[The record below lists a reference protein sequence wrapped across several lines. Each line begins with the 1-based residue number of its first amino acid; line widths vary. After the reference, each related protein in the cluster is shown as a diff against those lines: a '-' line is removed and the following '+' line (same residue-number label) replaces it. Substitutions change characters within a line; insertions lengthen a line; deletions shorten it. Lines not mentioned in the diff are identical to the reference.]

1 MQTSDKGIALIKQF
15 EGCKLTAYQDSVGVW
30 TIGYGWTQPV
40 DGKPIRAGMT
50 IKQETA
56 ERLLKTGL
64 VSYESDVSRLVK
76 VGLTQGQF
84 DALVSFTYNL
94 GARSLSTSTLL
105 RKLNAGDYAGAADE
119 FLRWNKAGGKV
130 LNGLTRRREA
140 ERALFLEFCKEL
152 MPLVLFSFLLLFHL
166 KHSLFFRFFFL
177 SASELPSQI
186 AKDMFPIL
194 ST

>member
-1 MQTSDKGIALIKQF
+1 MQTSDKGIALIKEF

-64 VSYESDVSRLVK
+64 VSYENDVSRLVK
-76 VGLTQGQF
+76 VRLKQGEF

-119 FLRWNKAGGKV
+119 FLRWNEAGGKV

-140 ERALFLEFCKEL
+140 ERALFL
-152 MPLVLFSFLLLFHL
+152 S
-166 KHSLFFRFFFL
+166 
-177 SASELPSQI
+177 
-186 AKDMFPIL
+186 
-194 ST
+194 

>member
-40 DGKPIRAGMT
+40 DGKSIRAGMT

-64 VSYESDVSRLVK
+64 VSYESDLSRLVK

-130 LNGLTRRREA
+130 LKGLTRRREA
-140 ERALFLEFCKEL
+140 ERALFLG
-152 MPLVLFSFLLLFHL
+152 
-166 KHSLFFRFFFL
+166 
-177 SASELPSQI
+177 Q
-186 AKDMFPIL
+186 
-194 ST
+194 

>member
-1 MQTSDKGIALIKQF
+1 MQTSEKGIALIKEF
-15 EGCKLTAYQDSVGVW
+15 EGCKLTAYRDSVGVW

-64 VSYESDVSRLVK
+64 VRYESDVSRLVK

-140 ERALFLEFCKEL
+140 ERALFL
-152 MPLVLFSFLLLFHL
+152 S
-166 KHSLFFRFFFL
+166 
-177 SASELPSQI
+177 
-186 AKDMFPIL
+186 
-194 ST
+194 

>member
-1 MQTSDKGIALIKQF
+1 MQTSDKGIALIKEF

-30 TIGYGWTQPV
+30 TIGYGWTQLV

-76 VGLTQGQF
+76 VGLTQGKF

-105 RKLNAGDYAGAADE
+105 RKLNSGDYAGAADE

-140 ERALFLEFCKEL
+140 ERALFL
-152 MPLVLFSFLLLFHL
+152 S
-166 KHSLFFRFFFL
+166 
-177 SASELPSQI
+177 
-186 AKDMFPIL
+186 
-194 ST
+194 

>member
-1 MQTSDKGIALIKQF
+1 MQTSEKGIAVIKQF

-76 VGLTQGQF
+76 VGVTQGQF

-140 ERALFLEFCKEL
+140 ERALFL
-152 MPLVLFSFLLLFHL
+152 S
-166 KHSLFFRFFFL
+166 
-177 SASELPSQI
+177 
-186 AKDMFPIL
+186 
-194 ST
+194 

>member
-1 MQTSDKGIALIKQF
+1 MMQTSDKGIALIKEF

-76 VGLTQGQF
+76 VGLNQGQF

-105 RKLNAGDYAGAADE
+105 RKLNSGDYAGAADE

-140 ERALFLEFCKEL
+140 ERALFL
-152 MPLVLFSFLLLFHL
+152 S
-166 KHSLFFRFFFL
+166 
-177 SASELPSQI
+177 
-186 AKDMFPIL
+186 
-194 ST
+194 

>member
-1 MQTSDKGIALIKQF
+1 MQTSDKGIALIKKF
-15 EGCKLTAYQDSVGVW
+15 EGCKLTAYQDSVGVC

-40 DGKPIRAGMT
+40 DGKPIRVGMT

-94 GARSLSTSTLL
+94 GARALSTSTLL

-119 FLRWNKAGGKV
+119 FLLWNKAGGKV

-140 ERALFLEFCKEL
+140 ERALFL
-152 MPLVLFSFLLLFHL
+152 S
-166 KHSLFFRFFFL
+166 
-177 SASELPSQI
+177 
-186 AKDMFPIL
+186 
-194 ST
+194 

>member
-1 MQTSDKGIALIKQF
+1 MQTSDKGIAMIKQF

-30 TIGYGWTQPV
+30 TIGYGWTKPV

-105 RKLNAGDYAGAADE
+105 RKLNAGDYAGAANE

-140 ERALFLEFCKEL
+140 ERALFL
-152 MPLVLFSFLLLFHL
+152 S
-166 KHSLFFRFFFL
+166 
-177 SASELPSQI
+177 
-186 AKDMFPIL
+186 
-194 ST
+194 

>member
-1 MQTSDKGIALIKQF
+1 MQTSDKGIALIKEF

-76 VGLTQGQF
+76 VGMTQGQF

-105 RKLNAGDYAGAADE
+105 RKLNAGDYTGAAAE
-119 FLRWNKAGGKV
+119 FMSWNKAGGKA
-130 LNGLTRRREA
+130 LKGLTRRREA
-140 ERALFLEFCKEL
+140 ERALFL
-152 MPLVLFSFLLLFHL
+152 S
-166 KHSLFFRFFFL
+166 
-177 SASELPSQI
+177 
-186 AKDMFPIL
+186 
-194 ST
+194 

>member
-1 MQTSDKGIALIKQF
+1 MMQTSDKGIALIKEF

-30 TIGYGWTQPV
+30 TIGYGWTKPV

-64 VSYESDVSRLVK
+64 VSYENDVSRLVK
-76 VGLTQGQF
+76 VDLTQGQF

-140 ERALFLEFCKEL
+140 ERALFL
-152 MPLVLFSFLLLFHL
+152 S
-166 KHSLFFRFFFL
+166 
-177 SASELPSQI
+177 
-186 AKDMFPIL
+186 
-194 ST
+194 

>member
-1 MQTSDKGIALIKQF
+1 MRTSDKGIALIKEF

-76 VGLTQGQF
+76 VGLNQGQF

-105 RKLNAGDYAGAADE
+105 RKLNSGDYAGAADE

-140 ERALFLEFCKEL
+140 ERALFL
-152 MPLVLFSFLLLFHL
+152 S
-166 KHSLFFRFFFL
+166 
-177 SASELPSQI
+177 
-186 AKDMFPIL
+186 
-194 ST
+194 

>member
-1 MQTSDKGIALIKQF
+1 MQTSEKCIALIKEF

-30 TIGYGWTQPV
+30 TIGYGWTNPV

-140 ERALFLEFCKEL
+140 ERALFL
-152 MPLVLFSFLLLFHL
+152 S
-166 KHSLFFRFFFL
+166 
-177 SASELPSQI
+177 
-186 AKDMFPIL
+186 
-194 ST
+194 

>member
-1 MQTSDKGIALIKQF
+1 MQTSEKGIALIKQF

-40 DGKPIRAGMT
+40 EGKPIRAGMT

-64 VSYESDVSRLVK
+64 VSYESDLSRLVK

-130 LNGLTRRREA
+130 LKGLTRRREA
-140 ERALFLEFCKEL
+140 ERALFLG
-152 MPLVLFSFLLLFHL
+152 
-166 KHSLFFRFFFL
+166 
-177 SASELPSQI
+177 Q
-186 AKDMFPIL
+186 
-194 ST
+194 

>member
-1 MQTSDKGIALIKQF
+1 MQTSEKGIALIKQF
-15 EGCKLTAYQDSVGVW
+15 EGCKLTAYQDSVGIW

-105 RKLNAGDYAGAADE
+105 RKINAGDYAGAADE

-140 ERALFLEFCKEL
+140 ERALFL
-152 MPLVLFSFLLLFHL
+152 S
-166 KHSLFFRFFFL
+166 
-177 SASELPSQI
+177 
-186 AKDMFPIL
+186 
-194 ST
+194 

>member
-1 MQTSDKGIALIKQF
+1 MQTSENGIALIKQF

-56 ERLLKTGL
+56 ERLLKAGL

-76 VGLTQGQF
+76 VGVTQGQF

-119 FLRWNKAGGKV
+119 LLRWNKAGGKV

-140 ERALFLEFCKEL
+140 ERALFL
-152 MPLVLFSFLLLFHL
+152 S
-166 KHSLFFRFFFL
+166 
-177 SASELPSQI
+177 
-186 AKDMFPIL
+186 
-194 ST
+194 

>member
-1 MQTSDKGIALIKQF
+1 MQTSEKGIALIKQF

-56 ERLLKTGL
+56 DRLLKTGL
-64 VSYESDVSRLVK
+64 VSYERDVSRLVK

-94 GARSLSTSTLL
+94 GSRSLSTSTLL

-140 ERALFLEFCKEL
+140 ERALFL
-152 MPLVLFSFLLLFHL
+152 S
-166 KHSLFFRFFFL
+166 
-177 SASELPSQI
+177 
-186 AKDMFPIL
+186 
-194 ST
+194 

>member
-1 MQTSDKGIALIKQF
+1 MQTSDKGIALIKEF
-15 EGCKLTAYQDSVGVW
+15 EGCKLTAYQDSVGVL

-64 VSYESDVSRLVK
+64 VSYEGDVSRLVK
-76 VGLTQGQF
+76 VGLTQEQF

-140 ERALFLEFCKEL
+140 ERALFL
-152 MPLVLFSFLLLFHL
+152 S
-166 KHSLFFRFFFL
+166 
-177 SASELPSQI
+177 
-186 AKDMFPIL
+186 
-194 ST
+194 

>member
-1 MQTSDKGIALIKQF
+1 MQTSEKGIALIKQF

-64 VSYESDVSRLVK
+64 VSYESEVSRLVK

-140 ERALFLEFCKEL
+140 ERALFL
-152 MPLVLFSFLLLFHL
+152 S
-166 KHSLFFRFFFL
+166 
-177 SASELPSQI
+177 
-186 AKDMFPIL
+186 
-194 ST
+194 

>member
-1 MQTSDKGIALIKQF
+1 MQTSEKGIALIKQF

-56 ERLLKTGL
+56 DRLLKTGL

-94 GARSLSTSTLL
+94 GSRSLSTSTLL

-140 ERALFLEFCKEL
+140 ERALFL
-152 MPLVLFSFLLLFHL
+152 S
-166 KHSLFFRFFFL
+166 
-177 SASELPSQI
+177 
-186 AKDMFPIL
+186 
-194 ST
+194 

>member
-1 MQTSDKGIALIKQF
+1 MQISDKGIALIKQF

-30 TIGYGWTQPV
+30 TIGYGWTKPV

-50 IKQETA
+50 INQETA

-64 VSYESDVSRLVK
+64 VSYENDVSRLVK
-76 VGLTQGQF
+76 VDLTQGQF

-105 RKLNAGDYAGAADE
+105 RKLNAGDYAGASDE

-140 ERALFLEFCKEL
+140 ERALFL
-152 MPLVLFSFLLLFHL
+152 S
-166 KHSLFFRFFFL
+166 
-177 SASELPSQI
+177 
-186 AKDMFPIL
+186 
-194 ST
+194 

>member
-1 MQTSDKGIALIKQF
+1 MQTSEKGIALIKEF

-30 TIGYGWTQPV
+30 TIGYGWTLPV
-40 DGKPIRAGMT
+40 NGKQIRAGMT

-76 VGLTQGQF
+76 VSLTQGQF

-140 ERALFLEFCKEL
+140 ERALFL
-152 MPLVLFSFLLLFHL
+152 S
-166 KHSLFFRFFFL
+166 
-177 SASELPSQI
+177 
-186 AKDMFPIL
+186 
-194 ST
+194 